1 MGSNN
6 FHYLETY
13 RKGVVLSNELLKI
26 EENSLGRDGD
36 RFNQIGLCMGDGSLF
51 GFINNYC

>member
-1 MGSNN
+1 MRKLINK
-6 FHYLETY
+6 Y

-26 EENSLGRDGD
+26 KENSLGRDGD